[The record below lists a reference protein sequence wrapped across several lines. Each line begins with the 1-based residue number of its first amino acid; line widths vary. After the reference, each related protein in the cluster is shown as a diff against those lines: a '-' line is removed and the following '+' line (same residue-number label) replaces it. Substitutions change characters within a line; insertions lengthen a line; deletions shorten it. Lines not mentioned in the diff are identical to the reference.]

1 MADTPITLVSLDK
14 DVSYRQAQMPVHVYG
29 VYEGDDTDYHVLIVD
44 GRGKSRMSYGVDN
57 ETNKT
62 VTVTLY
68 GAHSATA
75 VVGGAGV
82 FAIDVTGS
90 FTVATATT
98 GYETNNDPFPFYLIR
113 TKFAD
118 VPDGENVTV
127 YVDIEA
133 F

>member
-1 MADTPITLVSLDK
+1 MADTPITSVSLDK
-14 DVSYRQAQMPVHVYG
+14 DVSYRQSQMPVHVHG
-29 VYEGDDTDYHVLIVD
+29 VYAGDDTDYHVLVVD
-44 GRGKSRMSYGVDN
+44 GRGKGRMSYGIDN

-75 VVGGAGV
+75 VVGGSGV

-113 TKFAD
+113 TKFSD
-118 VPDGENVTV
+118 TPDGENVTV
-127 YVDIEA
+127 YINLEA